1 VVGNVAAADVV
12 SATAVGTT
20 AAAATALR
28 NSPGWEKRRRSNRE
42 EQGK

>member
-20 AAAATALR
+20 AAATALR

>member
-12 SATAVGTT
+12 SATAVGT
-20 AAAATALR
+20 AAATALR